1 MRSLQFNPD
10 RFFSTV
16 YTMKTKPAPITK
28 KLKPTIIIFIEVQIF
43 DGVKGFVCSV
53 IVRFVGTIKFSVLA
67 VTSQF
72 YGVG

>member
-16 YTMKTKPAPITK
+16 YTRPNTK
-28 KLKPTIIIFIEVQIF
+28 KIKPTIIIFIKIEIV
-43 DGVKGFVCSV
+43 DRVKGFVCSV
-53 IVRFVGTIKFSVLA
+53 IVRLVGMIKFSVL
-67 VTSQF
+67 VTTSQF